1 MLRTNHPG
9 ALSATEAVSI
19 TLRVALE
26 HHQSGRLREA
36 AALYQEVQS
45 MDAENP
51 DAVFLLGLIALT
63 VRNDAAAHRL
73 LQVASQRLP
82 KSAQVH
88 HALGEALYRIGR
100 LGGALESYWR
110 ALSLDACNAAAYVK
124 VAEVLIAM
132 KPTGG
137 NDALAAA
144 CLRKALHF
152 DPSSIAA
159 HTGLGH
165 IHLRAGR
172 PEAAEA
178 KYRAAIVLDA
188 QIASSYN
195 SLGIALY
202 QQKQYSA
209 AADAYRH
216 AVTLKPRS
224 PEVFLNMGNAIRD
237 LGDSPRAEECYRRAI
252 LLRPRFSAAL
262 RSLASLLRARGENRL
277 ASACYRQLLAVHA
290 DADGWCDLGATLAD
304 AEEWL
309 EARDAYDEALRLS
322 PGHPGASLAL
332 SRLPGAG
339 LQYSLSPESLTLT
352 EASPVQ

>member
-1 MLRTNHPG
+1 MLRTTFPG
-9 ALSATEAVSI
+9 ALSATEAVAL

-26 HHQSGRLREA
+26 HHQSGHLREA

-63 VRNDAAAHRL
+63 VRNDAAAHKL
-73 LQVASQRLP
+73 LQIASQRLP

-88 HALGEALYRIGR
+88 HALGEALYRVGR

-137 NDALAAA
+137 NDPFAAA

-152 DPSSIAA
+152 DPACIAA
-159 HTGLGH
+159 HMGIGH
-165 IHLRAGR
+165 IYLRAGQSENA
-172 PEAAEA
+172 EAA
-178 KYRAAIVLDA
+178 YRAAITLNPQV
-188 QIASSYN
+188 ASSYN
-195 SLGIALY
+195 SLGMALY

-209 AADAYRH
+209 ATDAYRR
-216 AVTLKPRS
+216 ALTLQPRS

-237 LGDSPRAEECYRRAI
+237 LGDTARAEECYRRAI
-252 LLRPRFSAAL
+252 LLRPRFSPAL
-262 RSLASLLRARGENRL
+262 KSLASLLRAKGENRL
-277 ASACYRQLLAVHA
+277 AAACYRQILAISA
-290 DADGWCDLGATLAD
+290 DADTCCELGATLAEAGD
-304 AEEWL
+304 WH
-309 EARDAYDEALRLS
+309 EAREAYEEALKVS
-322 PGHPGASLAL
+322 PGLVEAHRAIA
-332 SRLPGAG
+332 RLPGIPPQHSFLIEG
-339 LQYSLSPESLTLT
+339 LTIVEVSPL
-352 EASPVQ
+352 Q